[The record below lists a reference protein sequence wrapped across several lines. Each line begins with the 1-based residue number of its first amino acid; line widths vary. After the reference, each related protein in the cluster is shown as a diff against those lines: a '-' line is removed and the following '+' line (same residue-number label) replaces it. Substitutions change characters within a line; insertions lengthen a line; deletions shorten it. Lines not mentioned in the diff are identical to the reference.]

1 MASVTW
7 PASFL
12 LAVLVVCTAG
22 LTWKGFIPIHVFFT
36 VGGLI
41 LGYLIPKGGGPLSL
55 GSSGRQQREP
65 REPQDDESDQGT
77 FTREEIPTRKTVPDT
92 KEAKKDE

>member
-1 MASVTW
+1 MGSIGW

-12 LAVLVVCTAG
+12 LAVLVVCTSG

-55 GSSGRQQREP
+55 RSLGRKKE
-65 REPQDDESDQGT
+65 ELQDGENDPDV
-77 FTREEIPTRKTVPDT
+77 FTREEIPTRKTVPDIR
-92 KEAKKDE
+92 EAKKDE